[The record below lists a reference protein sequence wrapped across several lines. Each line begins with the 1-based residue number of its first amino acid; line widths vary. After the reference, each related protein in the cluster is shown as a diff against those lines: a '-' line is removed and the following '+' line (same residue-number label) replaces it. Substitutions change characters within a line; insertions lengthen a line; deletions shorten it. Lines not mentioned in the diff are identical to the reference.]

1 MCLCDSNVHNILQN
15 YHTSANLH
23 ALFYTHLA
31 IGTVFITLSR
41 IDNKYF
47 NKTSCVW
54 QQMLISWNLIDADVL
69 IALLA

>member
-1 MCLCDSNVHNILQN
+1 MCVCVIQMYIKLQN
-15 YHTSANLH
+15 YHHTSANLR

-54 QQMLISWNLIDADVL
+54 QQIL
-69 IALLA
+69 